1 MPALRKP
8 LATLTRTD
16 FEDLIANQWAEDELL
31 EFKRTLPSPD
41 GIDRWI
47 KDQSG
52 IGDRAKREILA
63 EIVAFANSYG
73 GDLIVGIDE
82 TTDKPPRASA
92 ISPLPKCVELAH
104 RLELAARDLI
114 RPAIPT
120 VSIRGIPTEAD
131 NESGVVVAR
140 VPKSREAPHR
150 LEMKG
155 VEKEC
160 YKRVSDRK
168 ETMTMREIQ
177 DLTFAVKRGLDGIAE
192 RLNAQSELFRNW
204 ANIKRVSETTG
215 RTALRVTVTP
225 STAELF
231 VDRVHS
237 IAEITPTNQRW
248 RLLLHGTREKQ
259 AELHAHFGNWRP
271 ILRGTECLIE
281 GNEERHRIQLNC
293 DGTISYAHARDA
305 ALVYKVATHPFDRPL
320 VHPITVFAMLLNAFD
335 TAERFRAYA
344 GAQAA
349 EYAVDFEIVITHR
362 LPLMYWR
369 DDYAETAGMLE
380 AGSLRFPTYSL
391 QGRDTWND
399 LLTLI
404 ARDLYDAAGSPVGIG
419 RLELAP

>member
-8 LATLTRTD
+8 LGTLARKD
-16 FEDLIANQWAEDELL
+16 FEDLIADQWAEDELL

-41 GIDRWI
+41 GTDRWI

-73 GDLIVGIDE
+73 GDLIIGIDE
-82 TTDKPPRASA
+82 TTDKPPRASV
-92 ISPLPKCVELAH
+92 IFPIPKCVELAH

-120 VSIRGIPTEAD
+120 LSIRGIPTETD
-131 NESGVVVAR
+131 DESGVVVAR

-155 VEKEC
+155 TEKEC
-160 YKRVSDRK
+160 YKRVSDRT

-177 DLTFAVKRGLDGIAE
+177 DLTFAVKRGLDAIGE
-192 RLNAQSELFRNW
+192 RLDAQSELFRNW
-204 ANIKRVSETTG
+204 VSSKPVAQDSG
-215 RTALRVTVTP
+215 RTALRVTLTP

-231 VDRVHS
+231 VERVHS
-237 IAEITPTNQRW
+237 VAEVAPINQRW
-248 RLLLHGTREKQ
+248 SLLLGGNRKKQ

-281 GNEERHRIQLNC
+281 GNEERQRIQLNC
-293 DGTISYAHARDA
+293 DGTISYSHAKEA
-305 ALVYKVATHPFDRPL
+305 PLIHAVGYQFDRPL
-320 VHPITVFAMLLNAFD
+320 VHPITVFAMLLNAFE

-349 EYAVDFEIVITHR
+349 EYAVDFEIVMTHR
-362 LPLMYWR
+362 LPLLYWR
-369 DDYAETAGMLE
+369 EDYAETAGFFE
-380 AGSLRFPTYSL
+380 AGSLRLPTYSL

-404 ARDLYDAAGSPVGIG
+404 ARDLYDAAGSSVGIG